1 MFPFTSVVECP
12 QAEMLKQI
20 GPTLVGTVISNDESF
35 RKAAADATH
44 IDRLNLGP
52 IPTTQAQLAATARRQ
67 FVRVPVSQSGTASCL
82 PALTLASG
90 FPPQCSRSIFNCRR
104 ESSLDRAS
112 WSSSARSRRAWGA
125 QRVLVVSDPG
135 IVAAGHTPRGIASL
149 VQAGLNVAV
158 FDGVGE
164 NPTTAHVDAGLA
176 VAKEFRPDL
185 IVGLGGGSSMDC
197 AKGINFL
204 YSCGGR
210 MSDYWGQ
217 GKATGPLL
225 PMIAV
230 PTTAGTGSETQS
242 YALIADAETHV
253 KMACGDKRAAFR
265 AAILDPELTLTQ
277 PPRVTA
283 LTGIDAIS
291 HALET
296 YVTKRRNPISLVF
309 SREAWRHLA
318 ANFGRV
324 LAEPRNLEARAE
336 MQLGACAGG
345 PGDRELDA
353 RRGPCAGESAHRDL
367 RHCPR
372 RGDRARA
379 AARDPSQWPRGRKI
393 VRRAA
398 RGGRQHARK
407 LRNRKVRRNR

>member
-1 MFPFTSVVECP
+1 MLPFDFQLPTRILFGPGKLSELGSV
-12 QAEMLKQI
+12 
-20 GPTLVGTVISNDESF
+20 
-35 RKAAADATH
+35 AA
-44 IDRLNLGP
+44 NLG
-52 IPTTQAQLAATARRQ
+52 AT
-67 FVRVPVSQSGTASCL
+67 
-82 PALTLASG
+82 
-90 FPPQCSRSIFNCRR
+90 
-104 ESSLDRAS
+104 RA
-112 WSSSARSRRAWGA
+112 
-125 QRVLVVSDPG
+125 LVVSDPG
-135 IVAAGHTPRGIASL
+135 IVAAGHTPRGSKFLIE
-149 VQAGLNVAV
+149 AGLNVAL

-164 NPTTAHVDAGLA
+164 NPTTQHVEAGLA
-176 VAKEFRPDL
+176 IAKEFRPDL

-242 YALIADAETHV
+242 YALIADAETHI

-265 AAILDPELTLTQ
+265 ASILDPELTLTQ

-296 YVTKRRNPISLVF
+296 YVTKRRNPMSLVF

-324 LAEPRNLEARAE
+324 LAEPTNLTARAE
-336 MQLGACAGG
+336 MQLGAALAGVAIENSMLG
-345 PGDRELDA
+345 AAHALANPLTATYGIVHGEAIGIVLPHVIRHNGRVVGNWYGELVEVSQQPSGGTRSSNSTETLATFVAELA
-353 RRGPCAGESAHRDL
+353 RRAGLPGRLGE
-367 RHCPR
+367 
-372 RGDRARA
+372 RGVRSQELPTLA
-379 AARDPSQWPRGRKI
+379 AAATQQWTGTFNPVAMTAGDFQ
-393 VRRAA
+393 VLYEAA
-398 RGGRQHARK
+398 
-407 LRNRKVRRNR
+407 L